1 MIYVDKGKEQVMFSD
16 IDFLSGDVR
25 WLDGYKQEDMLQ
37 VVYPNNYVLDMG
49 WYDGINK
56 YVIYII
62 KDFEW
67 GVPVVEY
74 SAKTEEDIKVLL
86 KEAIEKIDYESKN
99 SKSYYGGLWKTE
111 IKEI

>member
-1 MIYVDKGKEQVMFSD
+1 MIYVEKGKEQVMFSD

-25 WLDGYKQEDMLQ
+25 WLDDCKQEDMLL

-49 WYDGINK
+49 WYDAINR

-62 KDFEW
+62 KDSEW
-67 GVPVVEY
+67 RVPVVEY
-74 SAKTEEDIKVLL
+74 SAKTEDKIKELL

-99 SKSYYGGLWKTE
+99 SKAYYGGLWKTE

>member
-25 WLDGYKQEDMLQ
+25 WLDGYKQEDMLL
-37 VVYPNNYVLDMG
+37 VVYPNNYVLD
-49 WYDGINK
+49 
-56 YVIYII
+56 IYII

-74 SAKTEEDIKVLL
+74 SAKTEDKIKELL

-99 SKSYYGGLWKTE
+99 SKAYYGGLWKTE